1 MEERKSSQSV
11 KIKVREKP
19 NLPTEYKVVFHND
32 DHTTMDFVVMVLMKI
47 FRKSESEATRIMLQV
62 HNEGKGIA
70 GIYSYDIAQTKSDLT
85 MQLARS
91 NGYPL
96 QLTVEPV

>member
-1 MEERKSSQSV
+1 MKERQNSKSTKV
-11 KIKVREKP
+11 KVREKP

-32 DHTTMDFVVMVLMKI
+32 DHTTMEFVVMVLMKI
-47 FRKSESEATRIMLQV
+47 FRKSESEATRIMFQV
-62 HNEGKGIA
+62 HNDGKGIA
-70 GIYSYDIAQTKSDLT
+70 GIYSYDIAQTKADQT
-85 MQLARS
+85 IQLARA